1 MRRVF
6 VVLLTAVMLIMPFM
20 AAADETADLKK
31 KIVMDQKKLMVI
43 ENMEFTAEEA
53 DKFWPLYE
61 KYQEKLFNNS
71 KQYGELIAAYASV
84 YKTMTETD
92 ALTLVDEYY
101 QVQEEHL
108 AIMKQFSD
116 ELKVVLPGQ
125 KVFRYLQVE
134 NKIAAIARF
143 ELAKRIPM
151 AQ

>member
-1 MRRVF
+1 MRK
-6 VVLLTAVMLIMPFM
+6 VLVILLATVMLTIPFM
-20 AAADETADLKK
+20 AAADEAADLKK

-43 ENMEFTAEEA
+43 ENMEFSAEEA

-61 KYQEKLFNNS
+61 KYQEKLFANS
-71 KQYGELIAAYASV
+71 QQYAKLIAAYASV
-84 YKTMTETD
+84 YKTMTDTE
-92 ALTLVDEYY
+92 ALVLVDEYY

-116 ELKVVLPGQ
+116 DLKVALPGQ

-143 ELAKRIPM
+143 EIAKRIPM